1 MVVYSELIYG
11 CKKNDRVAQKRL
23 YDILLPYL
31 NAVCRR
37 YLSNPSDVKDT
48 LQETFI
54 KVFSNIHQYNATL
67 CGVTAIL
74 ALSVRPRWHRRIA
87 IEPVSQQDKFW
98 LAKIKILGRILY
110 LKGCKGKNTMSQNFS
125 SVFNSRNAFHKT
137 IFTEN

>member
-48 LQETFI
+48 LQKTFI
-54 KVFSNIHQYNATL
+54 KVYECHITL
-67 CGVTAIL
+67 RYT
-74 ALSVRPRWHRRIA
+74 
-87 IEPVSQQDKFW
+87 
-98 LAKIKILGRILY
+98 
-110 LKGCKGKNTMSQNFS
+110 
-125 SVFNSRNAFHKT
+125 
-137 IFTEN
+137 